1 MLWYDWGY
9 ELSRKLSYQQYW
21 RKDIMARGPMWIEAY
36 EEYLINRK
44 LATRDMTSKLS
55 DDEVADYY
63 FKVIK
68 EKNMEDDADE
78 FVHKWCMTYK

>member
-1 MLWYDWGY
+1 
-9 ELSRKLSYQQYW
+9 
-21 RKDIMARGPMWIEAY
+21 MARGPVWIEAY

-78 FVHKWCMTYK
+78 FVHKWCTTYK